1 MKKIKGIVIILFVG
15 MCAMLTACAQEQTIN
30 EIYNVSYTGTV
41 TITELEEAVEAV
53 IKTSTDAVVG
63 VSNYAY
69 SFGGIDLQST
79 GSGIIYKTNALLKDG
94 SIVDAKETI
103 NNGGDVEG
111 YQYLCLTNEHVIA
124 DAYKIRVNF
133 DEEAI
138 DSEVVFKDAEIDL
151 AILSFSS
158 KFYLPTLELGD
169 SENLKA
175 GQFVVAIGCPNGIEY
190 MDSASFGIISYVKR
204 YIVEKIGI
212 KKVTNEYIQHDAAI
226 SPGNSGGP
234 LLDLNGKVIGINS
247 MKVVSDGTEGMG
259 FSIPINVV
267 KRFIAE
273 YEDSKT
279 N

>member
-1 MKKIKGIVIILFVG
+1 MKH
-15 MCAMLTACAQEQTIN
+15 
-30 EIYNVSYTGTV
+30 
-41 TITELEEAVEAV
+41 
-53 IKTSTDAVVG
+53 
-63 VSNYAY
+63 AY

-79 GSGIIYKTNALLKDG
+79 GSGIIYQANALLKDG
-94 SIVDAKETI
+94 TIVDAKETI
-103 NNGGDVEG
+103 NNGGDVDE
-111 YQYLCLTNEHVIA
+111 YQYLCITNQHVID

-138 DSEVVFKDAEIDL
+138 DCEILCEDEVKDL
-151 AILSFSS
+151 AIISFSS
-158 KFYLPTLELGD
+158 KFYLPTLEFGD

-234 LLDLNGKVIGINS
+234 LLDLNAKVIGINS

-267 KRFIAE
+267 KRFISE
-273 YEDSKT
+273 YEDSKIS
-279 N
+279 

>member
-1 MKKIKGIVIILFVG
+1 MKKIKGIVIILFVV

-79 GSGIIYKTNALLKDG
+79 GSGIIYKANALLKDG

-103 NNGGDVEG
+103 NNGGDVKE

-234 LLDLNGKVIGINS
+234 LLDLNGKVVGINS

-259 FSIPINVV
+259 FSIPVNVV

>member
-1 MKKIKGIVIILFVG
+1 MKRIKGALIILV
-15 MCAMLTACAQEQTIN
+15 MMICISLSACAQEQTIN
-30 EIYNVSYTGTV
+30 EIYNVSYTGTI

-53 IKTSTDAVVG
+53 IKASTDAVVG

-79 GSGIIYKTNALLKDG
+79 GSGIIYQANALLKDG
-94 SIVDAKETI
+94 TIVDAKETI
-103 NNGGDVEG
+103 NNGGDVDE
-111 YQYLCLTNEHVIA
+111 YQYLCITNQHVID

-138 DSEVVFKDAEIDL
+138 DCEILCEDEVKDL
-151 AILSFSS
+151 AIISFSS
-158 KFYLPTLELGD
+158 KFYLPTLEFGD

-234 LLDLNGKVIGINS
+234 LLDLNAKVIGINS

-267 KRFIAE
+267 KRFISE
-273 YEDSKT
+273 YEESKID
-279 N
+279 